1 MFISIGSRNVTI
13 SKALR
18 AFIREQLTERLQ
30 RFATAILAAKV
41 ELSDRNGRRGGS
53 DKRCRIELTLA
64 KGDRL
69 VQDDI
74 QANARNAFRCAMN
87 RAETAVHRQLR
98 LSI

>member
-1 MFISIGSRNVTI
+1 VLISICSRKVTI
-13 SKALR
+13 SRALR

-30 RFATAILAAKV
+30 RFAVGIHAAKV
-41 ELSDRNGRRGGS
+41 ELSDRNGRRGGG

-64 KGDRL
+64 KGVRL